1 MLLISFHFESGHEGG
16 YGYNKLI
23 NSRKS
28 EEYWVE
34 FRPLETKSIKEKSDT
49 DIEGLRVETSGKG
62 EGSQLEDLMPLPA
75 RTAAEEGI
83 ASPLI

>member
-1 MLLISFHFESGHEGG
+1 M
-16 YGYNKLI
+16 
-23 NSRKS
+23 
-28 EEYWVE
+28 E
-34 FRPLETKSIKEKSDT
+34 FRPLETKSIEEKSDM

-83 ASPLI
+83 ASHLIEASGCQLLWPGTHRKAFER